1 MTPRPPVPTTP
12 SVVSTSVGPQAD
24 ATVDA
29 PLEGAAGPPPV
40 YRRPWAWAVAGAV
53 LIGGAVAIMLA
64 TSGGEIT
71 GPKVDEGGVFD
82 R

>member
-29 PLEGAAGPPPV
+29 PLEGAAVPPPV